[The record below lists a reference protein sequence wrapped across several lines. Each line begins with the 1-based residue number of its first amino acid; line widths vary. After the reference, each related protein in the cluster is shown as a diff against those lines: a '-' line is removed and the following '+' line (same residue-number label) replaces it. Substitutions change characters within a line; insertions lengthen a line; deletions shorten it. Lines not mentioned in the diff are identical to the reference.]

1 MIGIDSMRNKKKE
14 LEFNPNPPLAL
25 CSKKFMVLYYKENGN
40 VIWTSGG
47 EYRSD
52 FYDLLFESDDE
63 DEVRSYYMNY
73 SYEKLL
79 K

>member
-14 LEFNPNPPLAL
+14 LEFNPNPPLTL

-47 EYRSD
+47 EL
-52 FYDLLFESDDE
+52 FLL
-63 DEVRSYYMNY
+63 M
-73 SYEKLL
+73 EKEIFMSQKIAKGML
-79 K
+79 